1 PSTVHGTTSSPST
14 TRPPALMGLRQRRA
28 AQGLRQRRAAQGLRG
43 RSGWLRILQPVAPAT
58 TARFTSRLEARGS
71 SGLGGNGGL
80 GGARQAGQE
89 TIVAPCVVDMGWP
102 VPGMDAAGR
111 HVGDEVP
118 RVVDA
123 AECRGGSRGG
133 PWGGCS
139 GRTSRRQGGA
149 CGGWPDV
156 VVAAG
161 VVCVVDVASVIVE
174 AGVVCVVDAAGVV
187 AAAGVPRVVD
197 AASVVVAAE
206 VARVVDAEAGDAATA
221 SNRGSWGSR
230 SASESAAASGKTSAR
245 SSPAPPPES
254 SLLEGPVVVDEV
266 GGADTPVVLESGKRK
281 RGCWLEE
288 SLSLTALRPRRPLAA
303 PGKAAGPL

>member
-1 PSTVHGTTSSPST
+1 MEFESVWLQKLARVVNASGRHGE
-14 TRPPALMGLRQRRA
+14 QRCPC
-28 AQGLRQRRAAQGLRG
+28 GEMRR
-43 RSGWLRILQPVAPAT
+43 SVVVAV
-58 TARFTSRLEARGS
+58 EVARGV
-71 SGLGGNGGL
+71 
-80 GGARQAGQE
+80 ARMQW
-89 TIVAPCVVDMGWP
+89 TS
-102 VPGMDAAGR
+102 
-111 HVGDEVP
+111 
-118 RVVDA
+118 
-123 AECRGGSRGG
+123 SRGG
-133 PWGGCS
+133 RGGTWWICV
-139 GRTSRRQGGA
+139 GRQCLART
-149 CGGWPDV
+149 GWSV
-156 VVAAG
+156 
-161 VVCVVDVASVIVE
+161 VVDVASVIVE

>member
-1 PSTVHGTTSSPST
+1 MRHVVVW
-14 TRPPALMGLRQRRA
+14 
-28 AQGLRQRRAAQGLRG
+28 
-43 RSGWLRILQPVAPAT
+43 GWGVM
-58 TARFTSRLEARGS
+58 E
-71 SGLGGNGGL
+71 
-80 GGARQAGQE
+80 GARIPGPAAGQE
-89 TIVAPCVVDMGWP
+89 TIVAPCVVDM
-102 VPGMDAAGR
+102 
-111 HVGDEVP
+111 VGL
-118 RVVDA
+118 
-123 AECRGGSRGG
+123 
-133 PWGGCS
+133 
-139 GRTSRRQGGA
+139 
-149 CGGWPDV
+149 

-161 VVCVVDVASVIVE
+161 VVRVVDGVEGVAAGVAVWWMRRASWWRQRCPVVDAAGVVVAVEGWSVVDVASVIVE